1 MGSHLMADTVFNIK
15 DILTLQAN
23 KYPMLFL
30 DKVLSCVPGE
40 RSRCVKNFTYN
51 EWFFPTHY
59 DDDPNAPGFVL
70 VECLVQSFLI
80 SFLTLEKYHGLRTN
94 FLDVKSASFRRKI
107 VPGDVLTIDSEL
119 ISFKRGVAKG
129 KSIGFVEGELACSA
143 EFVVCIPKIMEN
155 YRPK

>member
-1 MGSHLMADTVFNIK
+1 MKNKNHIK
-15 DILTLQAN
+15 SYDINYIRSSQQNRYPLLFIDKIIEIKPG
-23 KYPMLFL
+23 KYV
-30 DKVLSCVPGE
+30 KAI
-40 RSRCVKNFTYN
+40 KNFTYN